1 MKQCSLG
8 NDDQNKP
15 IFNENISPTSR
26 HTITKQTDCNGLM
39 EKYLKLSLNTSSK
52 SPVSATCNEA
62 VNGTKITNG
71 YHSPSSKEKPLWFEN
86 GHHFSSSESDIIS
99 LNNGKTKCH
108 FTPGNFNK
116 DELIPNE

>member
-1 MKQCSLG
+1 MKKKILLCFLTSIGSPKQCLLG

-15 IFNENISPTSR
+15 ISNENISPTSR

-52 SPVSATCNEA
+52 SPVSNTCNQA

-86 GHHFSSSESDIIS
+86 GVSGNGPLLLILPDIGFD
-99 LNNGKTKCH
+99 N
-108 FTPGNFNK
+108 
-116 DELIPNE
+116 